1 MCEELAV
8 TVEEDEAFEALAR
21 RNDEL
26 QREKLDRLEELQHQ
40 EWKIDKL
47 REALVNLLSEA
58 EEFAKAIPPYG
69 NSEALINARRIIE
82 QTKSEGE

>member
-1 MCEELAV
+1 MREELAV

-40 EWKIDKL
+40 EWQIDKL
-47 REALVNLLSEA
+47 REILTLAATTLYMAGKNEIA
-58 EEFAKAIPPYG
+58 EQCDY
-69 NSEALINARRIIE
+69 IIE